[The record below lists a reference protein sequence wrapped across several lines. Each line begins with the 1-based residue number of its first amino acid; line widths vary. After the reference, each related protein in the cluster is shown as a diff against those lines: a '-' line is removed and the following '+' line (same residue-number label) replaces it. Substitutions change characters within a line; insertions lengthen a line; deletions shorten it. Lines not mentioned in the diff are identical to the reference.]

1 MKVLE
6 NGCGDGT
13 LWKEN
18 RNFIP
23 KDVSITLSD
32 ISKGMLRDARRT
44 LGTNDDRFSFE
55 IFDCHTIPYPNES
68 FDLVIA
74 DHVLFYCH
82 DIPQVC
88 SEVQRILKKNGIFL
102 CSTYGQ
108 NHMKEINQLVQN
120 FDERIVLS
128 AEKLY
133 ERFGMENGCEILSPY
148 FSKIRWLLYDDEL
161 FVTDPVPLI
170 TYVLSCHGNQNQYL
184 LDRYKDFRSYVKKK
198 TDEGFTISKEAGIFL
213 CTK

>member
-1 MKVLE
+1 M
-6 NGCGDGT
+6 
-13 LWKEN
+13 
-18 RNFIP
+18 
-23 KDVSITLSD
+23 SLSHCP
-32 ISKGMLRDARRT
+32 ISPKGMLRDARRT

>member
-1 MKVLE
+1 M
-6 NGCGDGT
+6 
-13 LWKEN
+13 WKDN
-18 RNFIP
+18 RNCIP
-23 KDVSITLSD
+23 TDVSITLSD

>member
-1 MKVLE
+1 ML
-6 NGCGDGT
+6 
-13 LWKEN
+13 KEN

-23 KDVSITLSD
+23 KYVSITLSD

>member
-1 MKVLE
+1 
-6 NGCGDGT
+6 
-13 LWKEN
+13 
-18 RNFIP
+18 
-23 KDVSITLSD
+23 
-32 ISKGMLRDARRT
+32 
-44 LGTNDDRFSFE
+44 
-55 IFDCHTIPYPNES
+55 
-68 FDLVIA
+68 
-74 DHVLFYCH
+74 
-82 DIPQVC
+82 
-88 SEVQRILKKNGIFL
+88 
-102 CSTYGQ
+102 
-108 NHMKEINQLVQN
+108 MKEINQLVQN